1 MADNRNPTPAQ
12 GTTARQS
19 AKIIPLPGALSEP
32 VQQKR
37 GPGRRPAH
45 IINMHYWR
53 LDHTQP
59 KGFLTQL
66 EDDLNYARASVD
78 TAEYYLNLT
87 RGDLAIAQQRVEQ
100 QKSNIANRSK

>member
-1 MADNRNPTPAQ
+1 MADSRTTTPAQ

-19 AKIIPLPGALSEP
+19 AQIIPLPGALSEP
-32 VQQKR
+32 VQQKN

-53 LDHTQP
+53 ICNP

-78 TAEYYLNLT
+78 TAEYYLNVT
-87 RGDLAIAQQRVEQ
+87 RGDLAIAQQRFAK
-100 QKSNIANRSK
+100 QKSKTVNRGK